1 MADPILEATRPE
13 KARDRELS
21 HEDQDL
27 GLENAKLRV
36 EPVRAVGNCRGRR
49 LEVAVPGAVSPGKA
63 AHERGDVCE
72 LPKLLG
78 AREAGPHH
86 PPVELLAGTTGK
98 RPARL
103 ALHGP
108 GRLPN
113 QEEGR
118 APRPGE
124 RGRGLRDDALV
135 DPNVAGGTRGLE
147 CVQLSATVH
156 LHAKLAPRVAGG
168 DSARLAPAER
178 KRGTYSA
185 RIEPTQRTTNPR
197 ALRAKPR

>member
-1 MADPILEATRPE
+1 MAEPILEATRPE

-27 GLENAKLRV
+27 GLENTKLRV
-36 EPVRAVGNCRGRR
+36 EPVRAVGYRRGRR
-49 LEVAVPGAVSPGKA
+49 FEVTVAGAVSPGKA

-78 AREAGPHH
+78 TREAGPHH
-86 PPVELLAGTTGK
+86 PPVELLAGTTRK

-108 GRLPN
+108 RRLPN

-135 DPNVAGGTRGLE
+135 DANVAGGTRGLE

-156 LHAKLAPRVAGG
+156 LHAKFTPRVAGG
-168 DSARLAPAER
+168 ESSRLAPATG
-178 KRGTYSA
+178 KRGTYPA
-185 RIEPTQRTTNPR
+185 RFAPPAR
-197 ALRAKPR
+197 K